1 MRHCARITSIFAMAV
16 LTAATLV
23 AGGQVESATVG
34 EEQTTLTMWYPFT
47 SNLITNAGES
57 VVFQKAAE
65 RTGVTIEFVHP
76 PAGQQN
82 EQFNLMIASDDL
94 TDTLRNPPAF
104 PGGPEKALNE
114 EYYVD
119 IATLLEYAPN
129 LERVLSDDPEVRR
142 QSYLDSG
149 RIWGIPQV
157 QLAPEP
163 PWSGPF
169 LRQDWLE
176 RVGMD
181 VPETIDEW
189 EAVLIAFRDEIDEC
203 DSPLIVTP
211 FNWRWGSNAAFVGAF
226 GASFGGRNLL
236 WLSKDGDVVFGP
248 AEPGYRQFLELFS
261 GWYAM
266 GLIDSDFATR
276 DAQSFQAMV
285 TSGRAGS
292 FVSGYGDVGPFQTAG
307 RTDDP
312 AFSLVAA
319 PMPVLDRGQEIHIR
333 QLDPN
338 IKDNRGIVT
347 TACVNPEAAMRWFDY
362 AFSDEGFLLYNYG
375 IEGLSYTMEPVAD
388 YGFDRDFI
396 PASIADS
403 GQKPEFTPFMTD
415 NPDGINFWDLV
426 GNYKIHNGPM
436 LRNPLSYVLDPV
448 VYDAMEIWSE
458 TSADWVI
465 PPTTLTTDESLR
477 YAEIMSEVD
486 TYYKEMTL
494 KFIMGI
500 EPISRFD
507 AYLRQLRD
515 LGVDEA
521 RDIQQAALNRYLA
534 R

>member
-1 MRHCARITSIFAMAV
+1 
-16 LTAATLV
+16 
-23 AGGQVESATVG
+23 
-34 EEQTTLTMWYPFT
+34 
-47 SNLITNAGES
+47 
-57 VVFQKAAE
+57 
-65 RTGVTIEFVHP
+65 
-76 PAGQQN
+76 
-82 EQFNLMIASDDL
+82 
-94 TDTLRNPPAF
+94 
-104 PGGPEKALNE
+104 
-114 EYYVD
+114 
-119 IATLLEYAPN
+119 
-129 LERVLSDDPEVRR
+129 
-142 QSYLDSG
+142 
-149 RIWGIPQV
+149 
-157 QLAPEP
+157 
-163 PWSGPF
+163 
-169 LRQDWLE
+169 
-176 RVGMD
+176 
-181 VPETIDEW
+181 
-189 EAVLIAFRDEIDEC
+189 
-203 DSPLIVTP
+203 
-211 FNWRWGSNAAFVGAF
+211 
-226 GASFGGRNLL
+226 
-236 WLSKDGDVVFGP
+236 
-248 AEPGYRQFLELFS
+248 
-261 GWYAM
+261 
-266 GLIDSDFATR
+266 
-276 DAQSFQAMV
+276 
-285 TSGRAGS
+285 
-292 FVSGYGDVGPFQTAG
+292 
-307 RTDDP
+307 
-312 AFSLVAA
+312 
-319 PMPVLDRGQEIHIR
+319 MPVLDRGQEIHIR